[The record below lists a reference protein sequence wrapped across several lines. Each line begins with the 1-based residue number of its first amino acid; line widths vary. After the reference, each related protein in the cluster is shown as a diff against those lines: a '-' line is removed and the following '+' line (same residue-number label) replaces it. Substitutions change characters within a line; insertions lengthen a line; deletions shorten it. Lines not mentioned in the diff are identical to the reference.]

1 MNRLAFYIGIENLEE
16 IKNMDNLYLKARLLA
31 DLLFAEKKDKAGKPY
46 VYHLYRVS
54 DKMTTLEGKVAGLLH
69 DVVEDIKTP
78 DFPEL
83 DVTFDDLRDI
93 KIPEEIIEALQLVT
107 KTPPPTRFLSKQE
120 KLNYYYQKIDTIIES
135 KNLLAIELKIADMSD
150 NYNPE
155 RLKELS
161 EEKKEWFTQ
170 KYSEPLKKLKLVKER
185 MITC

>member
-1 MNRLAFYIGIENLEE
+1 MNHLEFYIGKERLNQ
-16 IKNMDNLYLKARLLA
+16 IKTYDNLYLKTKILV

-46 VYHLYRVS
+46 LGHLYRVS
-54 DKMTTLEGKVAGLLH
+54 EKMTTLDGKVAGLLH

-93 KIPEEIIEALQLVT
+93 GIPEEIIEALQLVT
-107 KTPPPTRFLSKQE
+107 KTPPTHPLSKEE
-120 KLNYYYQKIDTIIES
+120 KLNYYYQEIDTIIES
-135 KNLLAIELKIADMSD
+135 KNLLAIELKTADMSD

-155 RLKELS
+155 RLNGLP
-161 EEKKEWFTQ
+161 EEKREWFTK

-185 MITC
+185 MI